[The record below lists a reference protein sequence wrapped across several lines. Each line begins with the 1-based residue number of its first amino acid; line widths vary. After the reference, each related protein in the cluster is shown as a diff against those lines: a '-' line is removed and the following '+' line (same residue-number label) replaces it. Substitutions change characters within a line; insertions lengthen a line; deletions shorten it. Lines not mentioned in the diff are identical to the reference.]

1 MITRG
6 TTPYHNFILPV
17 LAEEIAA
24 IYITYCQNEA
34 VLFEKDLDS
43 EGLTITN
50 IIDLIDITDNA
61 SMEQLTEEEL
71 NSCQLTIHLTQE
83 DTLLFTFY
91 PAAEKNIATI
101 NIRLLTTD
109 EEAYASEPIR
119 ERVFGVRKEGV
130 ITSGK

>member
-43 EGLTITN
+43 EGLAIN
-50 IIDLIDITDNA
+50 RRRIKFLSINNPSYSRRYPLIYFLPCCGKEYSDYKY
-61 SMEQLTEEEL
+61 
-71 NSCQLTIHLTQE
+71 
-83 DTLLFTFY
+83 TF
-91 PAAEKNIATI
+91 I
-101 NIRLLTTD
+101 NN
-109 EEAYASEPIR
+109 
-119 ERVFGVRKEGV
+119 
-130 ITSGK
+130 

>member
-24 IYITYCQNEA
+24 IYITYCQNED

-50 IIDLIDITDNA
+50 IVDLIDITDNA

-109 EEAYASEPIR
+109 DEAYASEPIK